1 MKKFFT
7 GAITAATVLFATAIP
22 SFAAT
27 VDLPAEFSELAPI
40 LEIALKVIEF
50 LAKIASFFA
59 GITG

>member
-1 MKKFFT
+1 MKKFIT
-7 GAITAATVLFATAIP
+7 GAVTAITVAIATAVP

-50 LAKIASFFA
+50 LAKIAHFFS